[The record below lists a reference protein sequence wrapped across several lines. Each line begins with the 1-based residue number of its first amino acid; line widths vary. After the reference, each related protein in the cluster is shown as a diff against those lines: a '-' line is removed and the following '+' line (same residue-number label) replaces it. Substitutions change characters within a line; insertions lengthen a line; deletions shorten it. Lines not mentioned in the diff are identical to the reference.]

1 MPNWKLAALA
11 AVWMAVLAGAARAE
25 LCDFRLSEMIAKR
38 APALA
43 SETADDSTLGKLR
56 ELGRVSGE
64 AKDFFTLVDGGGL
77 TALGAVLK
85 GSRAAK
91 VAGGVKD
98 LAEGLG
104 MGGTIINSPA
114 IGTASG
120 LAALGMVGLE
130 GVCRFQDE
138 RISDYYEVL
147 AVLSVVAETADPQ
160 LFQLQLG
167 AARKKAAVVEIW
179 DPKDGVRRQ
188 YEVAD
193 LFFVN
198 GELKLDRIGM
208 NRSLGYL
215 MQFQGSTPALDTPP
229 LNAFEP

>member
-11 AVWMAVLAGAARAE
+11 AVWMAVFAGAARAE
-25 LCDFRLSEMIAKR
+25 LCDFRLSEMIASR

-56 ELGRVSGE
+56 ELGRVSGQ

-85 GSRAAK
+85 GSRAGK
-91 VAGGVKD
+91 IAGGVKD

-130 GVCRFQDE
+130 GVCQFQDE

-147 AVLSVVAETADPQ
+147 AVLSVVAETADPR

-179 DPKDGVRRQ
+179 DPDDGVRRQ
-188 YEVAD
+188 YDVAD

-215 MQFQGSTPALDTPP
+215 MQFQGGMPALDTPP